1 MVHSTLET
9 KGTRIADLS
18 NAAERVEAANLEVA
32 LLTGG
37 IDPPYVF
44 GLTMALI
51 AKGIRLDVIGSDKL
65 DRAEM
70 HTTPGLKFLNL
81 QSTSQANQSRALR
94 TRNLLAFYVRLLR
107 YALTAK
113 PKIFHILWNNK
124 LEFFDRTLLMLYF
137 KMLRKKIVLTAHNVN
152 TRARDGNDS
161 ALNRFSL
168 KVQYRLVDHI
178 FVHTQKM
185 KDEIIGAFGPKEN
198 AVSVIPFGV
207 NNAVPHTELTPAEA
221 KRRLG
226 VLDGDKT
233 MLFFGAIRPSKG
245 LEYLVDAFG
254 QLAAKHANYR
264 LIIAGERKSGY
275 EQYVDS
281 IRLTI
286 SRNANRNRVIE
297 AIQYVPDADTELY
310 FKAADVAVLPYT
322 DIFQSG
328 VLFLSYSFGL
338 PVIATDVGS
347 FADDVAV
354 GRTGFL
360 CKPCDSA
367 DLARTIENY
376 FESELFQS
384 LHNHREEIQDHV
396 RARHSWDVVGKA
408 TRGVYAGWSGK
419 VSSTKAIE
427 RVGTIDSPAWRSFF
441 HKD

>member
-1 MVHSTLET
+1 MACVKPASEVSSPSPQMVLSTLET
-9 KGTRIADLS
+9 KTTEIADHS
-18 NAAERVEAANLEVA
+18 NAAERVEPGNIEVA
-32 LLTGG
+32 VLTGG

-51 AKGIRLDVIGSDKL
+51 SKGIRLDVIGSDKL

-70 HTTPGLKFLNL
+70 HTTAGLNFLNL
-81 QSTSQANQSRALR
+81 QSTSQANHSRARR
-94 TRNLLAFYVRLLR
+94 TRKLLAFYVRLLR
-107 YALTAK
+107 YASTAK

-137 KMLRKKIVLTAHNVN
+137 KLLRKKIALTAHNVN

-207 NNAVPHTELTPAEA
+207 NNAVPHTELTPTEA

-226 VLDGDKT
+226 IREGEKT

-254 QLAAKHANYR
+254 QLAAKHPNYR
-264 LIIAGERKSGY
+264 LIIAGERKKGY

-286 SRNANRNRVIE
+286 SKDANRSRVIE

-338 PVIATDVGS
+338 PVIATHVGS
-347 FADDVAV
+347 FADDVVV

-360 CKPCDSA
+360 CMPCDSI
-367 DLARTIENY
+367 DLAKVVEKY
-376 FESELFQS
+376 FESDLFQS
-384 LHNHREEIQDHV
+384 LETHRERI
-396 RARHSWDVVGKA
+396 RAHASAKHSWDIVGET
-408 TRGVYAGWSGK
+408 TRDLYAGWS
-419 VSSTKAIE
+419 
-427 RVGTIDSPAWRSFF
+427 AWRG
-441 HKD
+441 

>member
-1 MVHSTLET
+1 
-9 KGTRIADLS
+9 
-18 NAAERVEAANLEVA
+18 
-32 LLTGG
+32 
-37 IDPPYVF
+37 
-44 GLTMALI
+44 
-51 AKGIRLDVIGSDKL
+51 
-65 DRAEM
+65 M
-70 HTTPGLKFLNL
+70 HTTRGLKFLNL
-81 QSTSQANQSRALR
+81 QSTSQANHSRAKR
-94 TRNLLAFYVRLLR
+94 TRKLLAFYVRLLH
-107 YALTAK
+107 YASTAK
-113 PKIFHILWNNK
+113 PKVFHILWNNK

-137 KMLRKKIVLTAHNVN
+137 KLLGKKIALTAHNVN
-152 TRARDGNDS
+152 MRARDGNDS
-161 ALNRFSL
+161 ALNRLSL

-185 KDEIIGAFGPKEN
+185 KDEIIEAFGPKEN

-207 NNAVPHTELTPAEA
+207 NNAVPHTELTPTEA
-221 KRRLG
+221 RRRLG
-226 VLDGDKT
+226 IRDGEKT

-264 LIIAGERKSGY
+264 LIIAGERKKGY

-286 SRNANRNRVIE
+286 SQDPNRSRVIE

-347 FADDVAV
+347 FADDVVV

-360 CKPCDSA
+360 CKPCDSV
-367 DLARTIENY
+367 DLAKAVEMY
-376 FESELFQS
+376 FESGLFKS
-384 LHNHREEIQDHV
+384 LESRRQEIQDHV
-396 RARHSWDVVGKA
+396 RARHSWEVVGTA
-408 TRGVYAGWSGK
+408 TRNIYAAWLSNAINRKTMGRGKQHASGQ
-419 VSSTKAIE
+419 
-427 RVGTIDSPAWRSFF
+427 
-441 HKD
+441 